1 MSGRFLAIV
10 GIVLTSLLVHADA
23 TDPPVGG
30 PAAPYQYSVVL
41 ELDEPAGGWSSR

>member
-30 PAAPYQYSVVL
+30 PA
-41 ELDEPAGGWSSR
+41 